1 MIYIVYKKPEDKEK
15 YENYFN
21 KINNFLYRGKE
32 TALNKFYR
40 NVKFVNYST
49 IDEKVLKE
57 IEDDD
62 GYIHESKENTYY
74 KSYKIQEYRGVKD
87 DELSDIINIYT
98 TIVATRES
106 HDRIEDYYEDNTALY
121 GIYGAIN
128 TMIEGRLKEEPEEIS
143 MQDDLLN
150 FILLAFS
157 NRVDVFKDN
166 DIIKGY
172 LYDREGLRDKYED
185 LMGEDAF
192 RVLDYNCS
200 IVRIHRENL
209 ITAEFSYLIKDLR
222 RYFYLKMSKKDDVSL
237 NERNSMIINFD
248 SLYVKLRDEY
258 LYKNKKT
265 L

>member
-1 MIYIVYKKPEDKEK
+1 MGYIVQL
-15 YENYFN
+15 
-21 KINNFLYRGKE
+21 ILW
-32 TALNKFYR
+32 L
-40 NVKFVNYST
+40 
-49 IDEKVLKE
+49 
-57 IEDDD
+57 
-62 GYIHESKENTYY
+62 
-74 KSYKIQEYRGVKD
+74 
-87 DELSDIINIYT
+87 
-98 TIVATRES
+98 RE
-106 HDRIEDYYEDNTALY
+106 
-121 GIYGAIN
+121 
-128 TMIEGRLKEEPEEIS
+128 EEPEEIS

-157 NRVDVFKDN
+157 NRVDAFNDN

-200 IVRIHRENL
+200 IVRIHHENL